1 MPLPGAGL
9 SGGCLPREAAGGT
22 APVAGQLWKPGFSS
36 GRNSVCRAWRL
47 RGGAADLLSWGRS
60 VLAVLGPP
68 GLCLSRGRPD
78 PGLCPGA
85 LCSGACAGG
94 FALPGRAAP
103 SAEPPPEPLRAAPGT
118 AQPPPHGASS
128 SARAPPSCSRGR
140 AAPSAEPPPEPLQ
153 LLRVPS
159 PLRGAAPEPPEL
171 LRVPPCALQ
180 PLGSSAHSPGRAVA
194 LLLSPGARGHP
205 RPPGSCSNSPR
216 APFRPG
222 RSVQLLLLRDGALLS
237 WGHSPRP
244 QPGSSRGPSP
254 LEAFVSLLLFPRLP
268 TLIEARTLLTVAF
281 QLVSL

>member
-1 MPLPGAGL
+1 MGELLCPLPGAGL

-103 SAEPPPEPLRAAPGT
+103 SAEPPPEP
-118 AQPPPHGASS
+118 
-128 SARAPPSCSRGR
+128 
-140 AAPSAEPPPEPLQ
+140 
-153 LLRVPS
+153 
-159 PLRGAAPEPPEL
+159 PEL
-171 LRVPPCALQ
+171 LRVPPGPAVRAAALRE
-180 PLGSSAHSPGRAVA
+180 LGA
-194 LLLSPGARGHP
+194 LSWAR
-205 RPPGSCSNSPR
+205 SCSVTVPGSPR
-216 APFRPG
+216 ASPPSWVLLHLPASPFPPGKVGAAPAPPG
-222 RSVQLLLLRDGALLS
+222 RGSPVLGTLAPASARLLAGPLPLGGLCFFISFSPSSYLDRSANSSHCSIPAGLSLNLRPNS
-237 WGHSPRP
+237 
-244 QPGSSRGPSP
+244 
-254 LEAFVSLLLFPRLP
+254 
-268 TLIEARTLLTVAF
+268 
-281 QLVSL
+281 

>member
-1 MPLPGAGL
+1 MLICSAL
-9 SGGCLPREAAGGT
+9 
-22 APVAGQLWKPGFSS
+22 
-36 GRNSVCRAWRL
+36 
-47 RGGAADLLSWGRS
+47 GRS
-60 VLAVLGPP
+60 ILAVLGPP

-85 LCSGACAGG
+85 LCSGACAVG

-153 LLRVPS
+153 LLRVPPGPAVRAAALRELGALS
-159 PLRGAAPEPPEL
+159 RGAGVCYCPREPEGIP
-171 LRVPPCALQ
+171 
-180 PLGSSAHSPGRAVA
+180 A
-194 LLLSPGARGHP
+194 LL
-205 RPPGSCSNSPR
+205 GSCSNSPR

-254 LEAFVSLLLFPRLP
+254 LEAFVSLFLFPRLP

>member
-9 SGGCLPREAAGGT
+9 GGGCLPREAAGGT

-103 SAEPPPEPLRAAPGT
+103 SAEPPPEPLRAAPGP
-118 AQPPPHGASS
+118 AV
-128 SARAPPSCSRGR
+128 R
-140 AAPSAEPPPEPLQ
+140 AAA
-153 LLRVPS
+153 LRE
-159 PLRGAAPEPPEL
+159 LGAL
-171 LRVPPCALQ
+171 
-180 PLGSSAHSPGRAVA
+180 SPGCWC
-194 LLLSPGARGHP
+194 LLLSQGAVGHP
-205 RPPGSCSNSPR
+205 RPPGSCSTSLR
-216 APFRPG
+216 APFPREGRCSSCSSGTGLSCPGDTRPG
-222 RSVQLLLLRDGALLS
+222 LSPAPRGAPPP
-237 WGHSPRP
+237 WRP
-244 QPGSSRGPSP
+244 
-254 LEAFVSLLLFPRLP
+254 LFLYFFFPVFLP
-268 TLIEARTLLTVAF
+268 
-281 QLVSL
+281 